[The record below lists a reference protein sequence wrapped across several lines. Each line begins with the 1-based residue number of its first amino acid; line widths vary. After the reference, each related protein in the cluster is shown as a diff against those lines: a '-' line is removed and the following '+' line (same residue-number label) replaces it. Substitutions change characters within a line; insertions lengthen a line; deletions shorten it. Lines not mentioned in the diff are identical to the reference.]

1 MAMGAPDK
9 DGNHGEKAPLL
20 PKGGDTRT
28 CDMTSLAS
36 ACGNVRETSSP
47 PVTTTEEDEE
57 VSYSAYDNPN
67 DMRTSTPKHGPLAAP
82 DFGNHVVPTQSGFK
96 SVNMPGGE
104 FERKQKLDE
113 KQEQEAQG
121 ILALDNNFY
130 PKDKLHNTNHKTG
143 LTEEEAQKRLE
154 KFGYNELPEKKKNI
168 WWLLFLEFVSP
179 MAIIVWLAIILEVVE
194 AAIEI
199 SEGKDDEAHGD
210 IIDVVT
216 LLLLQF
222 LNVFVGFF
230 EEMKAEN
237 AIEELKKS
245 LLPMAKVLRC
255 DNVQATEGRW
265 REIEAREV
273 AIGDIVKMPLGG
285 RVAADG
291 INLDSRVQIDES
303 QLTGESIPK
312 TAKKGDRV
320 LMGATVSVGES
331 DMMAHETGRLTYFGK
346 TADLLQDKQG
356 QGHFEELLQLMLWV
370 LVVLGIVVNI
380 IIIVYLETRDKPPDF
395 LSVLSFAAVLLIASI
410 PIALRVVCVTTLALG
425 ARELSDQGAIV
436 AKMNAVEEIATM
448 TLLCSDKTG
457 TLTQNKMVMMS
468 PQTMKEGEDAT
479 EGWRDDN
486 VSFDN
491 LLQHAT
497 LAAKWWEPPE
507 DALDT
512 LILNYVAK
520 YKCVQNELKALYA
533 HHDDAFQPF
542 DARKKRTQASIVV
555 QNKNATAKTE
565 SLPEAAMGQPCD
577 WKTFKLPM
585 ATVHDGSNDDGSDK
599 FKEAQ
604 LTLPGGSPIATIINY
619 HTDGRDF
626 KVTKGAPAVL
636 LKMLDEDEYDR
647 IHEAFNASVKELGE
661 KGIRSLAVAISYDNP
676 LATPEDDE
684 SYHNTGW
691 KMLGLIAF
699 KDPVRPDSKATI
711 DICRHLGISVKMV
724 TGDQKLI
731 AAETSRE
738 LGLDT
743 AVLAVEKDKYGNTT
757 PLPTFQDASELR
769 KLAEDMDTRALG
781 KKYGEQCFVAGGFAQ
796 VYPEHKYLIVS
807 ALQQKLAEYGQPVGM
822 TGDGVNDAPAL
833 HRANIGIAVEGA
845 TKAAQGVADIV
856 LTQPGLS
863 AVVSS
868 VVVSRKIFSRM
879 KNFVVYRIA
888 CTLQLLFFFLIA
900 CLVYKPSDYCAEKQF
915 FYLPVCA
922 LVTIVI
928 LNDGTIISVA
938 FDNVLSSKAPE
949 EWNMTVLTIV
959 SSVVGGVALIS
970 SLIILHWSLECSG
983 NYEIDLL
990 ASGAADANT
999 KCQLGPNDKFSNFLT
1014 LTGMDAT
1021 FGLDTLRY
1029 DSIKTLIYLKI
1040 ALSDYLSLFNSRCQG
1055 WFFSRMPSWHV
1066 VVAALFS
1073 TVCSS
1078 LLSHWWPLGS
1088 EMTGIGAGVIAFVWL
1103 YTIVWGL
1110 IQDCF
1115 KVLTYYLINL
1125 DKKEAAKKSE
1135 KERIDEEEKV
1145 GPGKYINEDLINK
1158 QIEDGR
1164 KAAADAAAA
1173 REKENIVVHKE
1184 HEVQTAH

>member
-1 MAMGAPDK
+1 
-9 DGNHGEKAPLL
+9 
-20 PKGGDTRT
+20 
-28 CDMTSLAS
+28 
-36 ACGNVRETSSP
+36 
-47 PVTTTEEDEE
+47 
-57 VSYSAYDNPN
+57 
-67 DMRTSTPKHGPLAAP
+67 MRTSTSKHGHLAAP
-82 DFGNHVVPTQSGFK
+82 DYGQHIVPTQSGFK
-96 SVNMPGGE
+96 NVNMPTG
-104 FERKQKLDE
+104 KQREEIIQKKE
-113 KQEQEAQG
+113 EEEADDG
-121 ILALDNNFY
+121 VLALDGKMY
-130 PKDKLHNTNHKTG
+130 GKDSLHNTDRKTG
-143 LTEEEAQKRLE
+143 LTQEEADKRLA
-154 KFGYNELPEKKKNI
+154 KFGHNELPEKKKNI
-168 WWLLFLEFVSP
+168 WLLLFYEFVSP

-194 AAIEI
+194 SSIEI
-199 SEGKDDEAHGD
+199 SEGKDDQAHGD

-245 LLPMAKVLRC
+245 LLPMAMVKR
-255 DNVQATEGRW
+255 DGEW
-265 REIEAREV
+265 KEIEAREV

-291 INLDSRVQIDES
+291 ENIHARVQIDES
-303 QLTGESIPK
+303 QLTGESLPK
-312 TAKKGDRV
+312 TVKAGGKV
-320 LMGATVSVGES
+320 LMGAIVSVGDSE
-331 DMMAHETGRLTYFGK
+331 MIAHATGRLTYFGK
-346 TADLLQDKQG
+346 TADLLQDKAG
-356 QGHFEELLQLMLWV
+356 KGHFEELLQLMLWV
-370 LVVLGIVVNI
+370 LVVLGIVVNV
-380 IIIVYLETRDKPPDF
+380 IIIVYLETGDKRAPF
-395 LSVLSFAAVLLIASI
+395 LDVLSFAAVLLIASI

-457 TLTQNKMVMMS
+457 TLTQNKMIMLEPPS
-468 PQTMKEGEDAT
+468 EADKEAAKTDSSVET
-479 EGWRDDN
+479 TQGWRDEG

-520 YKCVQNELKALYA
+520 YKCVQEKLSTFYA
-533 HHDDAFQPF
+533 HDDNCFQPF
-542 DARKKRTQASIVV
+542 DARKKRTQATIKVR
-555 QNKNATAKTE
+555 KGTTAKTE
-565 SLPEAAMGQPCD
+565 NLPEGAMGKSCD
-577 WKTFKLPM
+577 WTTFKLP
-585 ATVHDGSNDDGSDK
+585 
-599 FKEAQ
+599 EADIRDAPGPNGEKRTKKVQ
-604 LTLPGGSPIATIINY
+604 LRLPGGSTNATIIDY

-626 KVTKGAPAVL
+626 KVMKGAPLVL
-636 LKMLDEDEYDR
+636 LDKLEDDERKR
-647 IHEAFNASVKELGE
+647 IEKPFMDSMNELGG
-661 KGIRSLAVAISYDNP
+661 KGIRSLAVAISYDG
-676 LATPEDDE
+676 AFDTPEE
-684 SYHNTGW
+684 EAEPGYKPKGW

-724 TGDQKLI
+724 TGDQEKI
-731 AAETSRE
+731 AKETSRE

-743 AVLAVEKDKYGNTT
+743 NVLAVEKKNGKTT
-757 PLPTFQDASELR
+757 PLPTFADAAELR
-769 KLAEDMDTRALG
+769 EMAEDMKAKKLG
-781 KKYGEQCFVAGGFAQ
+781 KEYGQMCFEAGGFAQ

-807 ALQQKLAEYGQPVGM
+807 ALQQLLSEKNEPVGM

-856 LTQPGLS
+856 LTAPGLS

-900 CLVYKPSDYCAEKQF
+900 CLVYKPSDYCAENEPF
-915 FYLPVCA
+915 FFLPVCA

-949 EWNMTVLTIV
+949 EWNMTVLTVV

-970 SLIILHWSLECSG
+970 SLLILQWSLECSG
-983 NYEIDLL
+983 NHEINLL
-990 ASGAADANT
+990 QAFRLAHPYSKATHSENANLS
-999 KCQLGPNDKFSNFLT
+999 CHLDGKFDNFLT
-1014 LTGMDAT
+1014 QTGMDSA
-1021 FGLDTLRY
+1021 FGLSTLRY

-1055 WFFSRMPSWHV
+1055 WFFSRVPSWHV
-1066 VVAALFS
+1066 MLAAVFS

-1088 EMTGIGAGVIAFVWL
+1088 KMKGIGVGVIAFVWL

-1115 KVLTYYLINL
+1115 KVLTYYLLNL
-1125 DKKEAAKKSE
+1125 KKKEKVKKTQE
-1135 KERIDEEEKV
+1135 QQDLENKLV
-1145 GPGKYINEDLINK
+1145 GSGKYIDEDKINAK
-1158 QIEDGR
+1158 IKEGR
-1164 KAAADAAAA
+1164 ELAQAAADA
-1173 REKENIVVHKE
+1173 REKENIEVVKE
-1184 HEVQTAH
+1184 LPMETAH